1 MTRESNSS
9 SSYQNGAGG
18 RPLPPEVF
26 ANSGYHVTDQVRV
39 YKSRWFILLVYCFNG
54 ILQNAIW
61 NTWGPIEATARA
73 VYRWDSYVIDLMAAW
88 GSITFCL
95 TMVPFAWIM
104 DVKGLRV
111 TMLLAAGLQIVGS
124 ALRLIPAGDT
134 NSSTALIH
142 CGQIIVGFAGPV
154 GMAAPPLISSTWFPP
169 HQRTTATAIMAVA
182 GYIGT
187 AASFLIGSAFVD
199 DVKDSSIP
207 KVNDNYPLN
216 TTEEEKYQKQINS
229 LLYFEAAFQLVVFIV
244 VLAYYP
250 SKPPNPPSVSA
261 ATGRVDFKSGA
272 RKLCKN
278 YNFLLLATIYGAS
291 TGVYGGWCAV
301 LYQNLSD
308 YGIAVDAKF
317 AAWLG
322 FVAVI
327 SGAFSGVLFS
337 SFADHF
343 SGHLKLFLIV
353 FMALSFYTILL
364 ICYVFTGVIEF
375 NKVAVY
381 VMFALSGFFLNGTIP
396 FFYELGVEI
405 TYPVAEGITTGFIT
419 FFNNF
424 LQAVFL
430 VVPLGHLGTKWM
442 LWTTVIICALSTIF
456 LLFVK
461 EKYNRSSVDQG
472 MRRSRYTPDFINA

>member
-1 MTRESNSS
+1 
-9 SSYQNGAGG
+9 
-18 RPLPPEVF
+18 
-26 ANSGYHVTDQVRV
+26 
-39 YKSRWFILLVYCFNG
+39 
-54 ILQNAIW
+54 
-61 NTWGPIEATARA
+61 
-73 VYRWDSYVIDLMAAW
+73 
-88 GSITFCL
+88 
-95 TMVPFAWIM
+95 
-104 DVKGLRV
+104 
-111 TMLLAAGLQIVGS
+111 MLLAAGLQIVGG
-124 ALRLIPAGDT
+124 ALRLIPTGDT

-169 HQRTTATAIMAVA
+169 YQRTTATAILAVA

-244 VLAYYP
+244 ILVYYP
-250 SKPPNPPSVSA
+250 AKPPNPPSVSA
-261 ATGRVDFKSGA
+261 ATGRIDFKGGA

-322 FVAVI
+322 FIAVI

-337 SFADHF
+337 S
-343 SGHLKLFLIV
+343 
-353 FMALSFYTILL
+353 
-364 ICYVFTGVIEF
+364 
-375 NKVAVY
+375 
-381 VMFALSGFFLNGTIP
+381 
-396 FFYELGVEI
+396 
-405 TYPVAEGITTGFIT
+405 
-419 FFNNF
+419 
-424 LQAVFL
+424 
-430 VVPLGHLGTKWM
+430 
-442 LWTTVIICALSTIF
+442 
-456 LLFVK
+456 
-461 EKYNRSSVDQG
+461 
-472 MRRSRYTPDFINA
+472 